1 MKFNKLGK
9 LKTVTTS
16 IVFFKYLLWCSFFVL
31 QGKAIQLAIEKSEIP
46 RQITCTLIGY
56 IFVKMLVMICDI
68 FQKFLMEQ
76 YKNIELKQQWNSHMP
91 DYIYSDNQ
99 NNKNNINVLFFD
111 YLPKMFELEISLVTN
126 TVIICSVFTLT
137 TSAFLYTG
145 FYVGIIALI
154 LVFILNHLSKN
165 ILLKK
170 INDSQKETYYSKIKI
185 LNWVEQYFFSYRE
198 ISKNWQGITNSS
210 WKNEVYNK
218 YFFSKK
224 AQIVFYFYRDLL
236 AQLLVELPF
245 LLNTSIVILGVY
257 YKYLSLTQLFVWV
270 GFCQFMINASNAY
283 LENKINKKQLMTLND
298 QTKSI
303 LEGFDDKSLDNE
315 THMKIDDCSSH
326 EVIMKDGVINR
337 LSLEPGLYHI
347 KGGNGSGKSTLM
359 NIFLGYERGRYDFKN
374 KNLSSFI
381 AKIEQ
386 KNIRVI
392 DRDPIIFEDLTDFN
406 SQICGPIISQL
417 QWKKTVTSS
426 LGQLLDANLANEWM
440 KIFVSLEAEYTTRK
454 DKILSSGEK
463 VLLSFMRFL
472 SSWNNGVNLL
482 IIDECDSFLDQEKKM
497 LFIMTINELACHIAI
512 YMSSHETILTKF
524 LKNSTID
531 SKPNLVHFKDQIH
544 KELFL

>member
-1 MKFNKLGK
+1 MKFNKLAK
-9 LKTVTTS
+9 LKTITTC
-16 IVFFKYLLWCSFFVL
+16 IVFVKYLLWCLFFVL
-31 QGKAIQLAIEKSEIP
+31 QGKAIELAIEKREIP
-46 RQITCTLIGY
+46 RQIICTLIGY
-56 IFVKMLVMICDI
+56 IFVKILVMICDI
-68 FQKFLMEQ
+68 FQKFLMER
-76 YKNIELKQQWNSHMP
+76 YKNVELRQQWNCHMP
-91 DYIYSDNQ
+91 EYIYSDNQ
-99 NNKNNINVLFFD
+99 NSKSSINVLFFD
-111 YLPKMFELEISLVTN
+111 YLPRMFELEISLVTN

-137 TSAFLYTG
+137 ITAFLYTR
-145 FYVGIIALI
+145 FYVGIIALFLI
-154 LVFILNHLSKN
+154 FILNYLSKN
-165 ILLKK
+165 IYVKK
-170 INDSQKETYYSKIKI
+170 IDDSQKDTYYSKIKI

-218 YFFSKK
+218 YFISKK

-270 GFCQFMINASNAY
+270 GFSQFMINASNAY

-303 LEGFDDKSLDNE
+303 LEGFDTKSLDNE
-315 THMKIDDCSSH
+315 RHVKIDDFLSH

-386 KNIRVI
+386 KNVRVI
-392 DRDPIIFEDLTDFN
+392 DRHPIIFEDLTDFN
-406 SQICGPIISQL
+406 SQICGPIISQV
-417 QWKKTVTSS
+417 QWKKTVTYS
-426 LGQLLDANLANEWM
+426 LGQLLDANQANEWM
-440 KIFVSLEAEYTTRK
+440 KIFISLEAEYTIRK
-454 DKILSSGEK
+454 DKVLSSGEK

-472 SSWNNGVNLL
+472 SSWNNEVNLL
-482 IIDECDSFLDQEKKM
+482 IIDECDSFLDQEKKK
-497 LFIMTINELACHIAI
+497 LFIMTINELACHMAI
-512 YMSSHETILTKF
+512 YISCHETVLSKF
-524 LKNSTID
+524 LNDSFIC
-531 SKPNLVHFKDQIH
+531 SKPNVVSC
-544 KELFL
+544 EN